1 MIRIL
6 FRRLAIG
13 TADLVGSPWAFL
25 VSAALILA
33 WATSGPYYHY
43 SDDWQLVMNTFTS
56 VVTFL
61 MVFLIQAMQN
71 RDSKA
76 MHLKLDELLRAVQ
89 SARTSLVSLEQM
101 SDDELAALAD
111 EFQRLR
117 ARHHPAKT
125 PQAEAQS

>member
-1 MIRIL
+1 M

-13 TADLVGSPWAFL
+13 TADMVGSPWAFL
-25 VSAALILA
+25 ISVGLIIA
-33 WATSGPYYHY
+33 WAASGPYYHY

-76 MHLKLDELLRAVQ
+76 MHLKLNELLRAVKE
-89 SARTSLVSLEQM
+89 ARTSLVSLEQM
-101 SDDELAALAD
+101 TDEELDKLAD

-117 ARHHPAKT
+117 AKVKGT
-125 PQAEAQS
+125 PSSRLVS

>member
-1 MIRIL
+1 MRREL

-13 TADLVGSPWAFL
+13 SADMVGSPWAFL
-25 VSAALILA
+25 VGAGLILA
-33 WATSGPYYHY
+33 WGLSGPYYHY
-43 SDDWQLVMNTFTS
+43 SDDWQLVMNTFTN

-76 MHLKLDELLRAVQ
+76 MHLKLDELLRAVKT
-89 SARTSLVSLEQM
+89 ARTSLVSLEQM
-101 SDDELAALAD
+101 SDDELDALAA

-117 ARHHPAKT
+117 TRVSRTSSEKDLV
-125 PQAEAQS
+125 S

>member
-1 MIRIL
+1 MIKDM

-13 TADLVGSPWAFL
+13 TADTVGSPWAFL
-25 VSAALILA
+25 ISVGLIIA
-33 WATSGPYYHY
+33 WAVSGPYYHY

-76 MHLKLDELLRAVQ
+76 MHLKLNELLRAVKE
-89 SARTSLVSLEQM
+89 ARTSLVSLEQM
-101 SDDELAALAD
+101 TDEELDKLAD
-111 EFQRLR
+111 EFSAPSGQGEKNR
-117 ARHHPAKT
+117 
-125 PQAEAQS
+125 

>member
-1 MIRIL
+1 M

-13 TADLVGSPWAFL
+13 TADMVGSPWAFL
-25 VSAALILA
+25 ISVGLIIA
-33 WATSGPYYHY
+33 WAISGPYYHY

-76 MHLKLDELLRAVQ
+76 MHLKLDELLRAVKE
-89 SARTSLVSLEQM
+89 ARTSLVSLEQM
-101 SDDELAALAD
+101 TDAELDALAA

-117 ARHHPAKT
+117 ARVRRT
-125 PQAEAQS
+125 PVQGS

>member
-1 MIRIL
+1 MIRDI

-13 TADLVGSPWAFL
+13 TADMVGSPWAFL
-25 VSAALILA
+25 ISVGLIAA
-33 WATSGPYYHY
+33 WAISGPYYHY

-76 MHLKLDELLRAVQ
+76 MHLKLNELLRAVKE
-89 SARTSLVSLEQM
+89 ARTSLVNLEHM
-101 SDDELAALAD
+101 TDNELDALAE

-117 ARHHPAKT
+117 ARVKPDS
-125 PQAEAQS
+125 AQKS

>member
-1 MIRIL
+1 MHRDI
-6 FRRLAIG
+6 FRRLAIW
-13 TADLVGSPWAFL
+13 TADIVGSPWAFL
-25 VSAALILA
+25 ISAGLILA
-33 WATSGPYYHY
+33 WAISGPYYNY

-76 MHLKLDELLRAVQ
+76 MHLKLDELLRAVKT
-89 SARTSLVSLEQM
+89 ARTSLVSLEQM
-101 SDDELAALAD
+101 SDDELDALAE

-117 ARHHPAKT
+117 TKVNRT
-125 PQAEAQS
+125 PTRRT

>member
-1 MIRIL
+1 M

-13 TADLVGSPWAFL
+13 TADMVGSPWAFL
-25 VSAALILA
+25 ISVGLIAA
-33 WATSGPYYHY
+33 WAISGPYYRY

-76 MHLKLDELLRAVQ
+76 MHLKLDELLRAVKD
-89 SARTSLVSLEQM
+89 ARTSLVSLEQM
-101 SDDELAALAD
+101 TDAELDALAA

-117 ARHHPAKT
+117 ARVGKT
-125 PQAEAQS
+125 PAPTSGT